1 MSTNMTTT
9 ASPIPIQSPVQSPVQ
24 SVVPRDLSL
33 YHLLDPGV
41 LADPYPLYH
50 QLRSQDPVHWDPF
63 LHAWVVTRYDDVV
76 HVLHHFSAQRTP
88 TPEQLTALNLSALNP
103 IAAVMV
109 RQMLFLDPPD
119 HTRLRALA
127 SAAFTPRR
135 VEQLRSHIRDVMD
148 GLLDAA
154 IQTGRMDVIS
164 DFASPAPAIV
174 TAELLGVPV
183 EDHAQLKAWSQ
194 DFAEMLGNFQHN
206 PDRFPRVLRSVEHL
220 CDYFRTA
227 MREQKS
233 HPRAGLIQAFMT
245 AEVEGSRFSD
255 EEIIANLIVTMV
267 GGQETTTNLIGNGV
281 LSLLRHPSELERLL
295 ADVSLIP
302 STVEELLR
310 YESPSQHTA
319 RLAPADVK
327 LGNKQ
332 IRKRDAVIAVMGAAN
347 HDPERFPDP
356 DRLDITRTDNRH
368 LAFGWAA
375 HFCFGAALAR
385 LEGQI
390 AFERILA
397 RLPHLT
403 LDARVPLEWRQNLG
417 LRGLTALQVMFDAE
431 QARDEA
437 REKSAIESW
446 GGDGS

>member
-1 MSTNMTTT
+1 MSTTET
-9 ASPIPIQSPVQSPVQ
+9 ASPSHGVQ
-24 SVVPRDLSL
+24 PRDLSL
-33 YHLLDPGV
+33 YYLLDPEV
-41 LADPYPLYH
+41 LANPYPLYH

-76 HVLHHFSAQRTP
+76 CVLHHFSAERTP
-88 TPEQLTALNLSALNP
+88 TPEQLSALNLSALNP

-109 RQMLFLDPPD
+109 RQMLFLDPPS

-148 GLLDAA
+148 GLLDAVVEA
-154 IQTGRMDVIS
+154 GRMDVIS

-174 TAELLGVPV
+174 TAEMLGVPA
-183 EDHAQLKAWSQ
+183 EDHGQLKEWSQ

-220 CDYFRTA
+220 CTYFRAA
-227 MREQKS
+227 MQEQKA
-233 HPRAGLIQAFMT
+233 HPRAGLIQAFMA
-245 AEVEGSRFSD
+245 AEVEGTRFSE

-281 LSLLRHPSELERLL
+281 LTLLRHPDALQQLR
-295 ADVSLIP
+295 ADPTLIP
-302 STVEELLR
+302 SAVEELLR

-319 RLAPADVK
+319 RLAPADTE
-327 LGNKQ
+327 LGGKR
-332 IRKRDAVIAVMGAAN
+332 IRKRDAVIAVMAAGN
-347 HDPERFPDP
+347 RDPQRFPEP
-356 DRLDITRTDNRH
+356 DRLDITRKDNRH

-397 RLPHLT
+397 RLPHLMMDT
-403 LDARVPLEWRQNLG
+403 RVPLSWRQNLG
-417 LRGLTALQVMFDAE
+417 LRGLTALPVIFDTNQPAKE
-431 QARDEA
+431 V
-437 REKSAIESW
+437 SV
-446 GGDGS
+446 